1 MRHRRVYTTTEFPV
15 SPPRALLLACP
26 RAAPRGGAR
35 ARPGARAAARLR
47 VRGRRARRRRGR
59 RGAGAVRRLAA
70 AGRRRLARHVL
81 ARVALDHGRRDEP
94 EPRRDGDRRL
104 RRRVGDPGQRVR
116 GPGRDRRRDVPGG
129 DEPVGAAGGDRRP
142 VAGLPAGGDVLR
154 GDRAVGAR
162 ARDGGDL
169 RQAQA
174 RPHLRRRAT
183 RRRGATTPTTC
194 GRRAC
199 PRATSRRTARRCR
212 RARTTATRCTTAP
225 SWTRCMRTV
234 REGVRGDGKT
244 FTGGGARPSLTFVN
258 FPGVDS
264 AGHGAGRGPAY
275 DTAVGAADGEIERFV
290 AQQKQ
295 LGLWGRSVIVLLS
308 DHSMET
314 TPQKSSLTARFTA
327 AGISVGRLRDR
338 AERLGG
344 VRLRG
349 DAATPGASPLL
360 KRLRAAALGDS
371 AAPLAGPPAVEALY
385 REPNPED
392 GGSAHTLGAMH
403 PAWRLGGDRTRRP
416 RGHRARAGRRV
427 QRAEPADRQPRRAAD
442 ARQLLRR
449 HRRRG
454 AGAAAGDRGRGRS
467 AASTTPSATRGRRRT
482 STWRRRSRGC
492 SACGRRR
499 RARGASSPRR
509 STVGLL
515 PPAASGG
522 GGGARVRSARRAS
535 GSASVRPSGRGLRFA
550 FARRGRGGVTADV
563 FQASIGR
570 RMLGNR
576 RIAHFSGRRK
586 AFRWAGRRARDG
598 QLFARL
604 RVVGP
609 DGRADVR
616 RFALARRGGR
626 FARRPAFYRRA
637 SCGAISSFKLERPV
651 FGGRS
656 NAEVDVTYRLAARG
670 RTTLELL
677 RGSRRVRRLA
687 PTRVRAGEPGAP
699 RPDRRGGPAP
709 RRLPGAAD
717 GAGRREDDEGGLDR
731 EEAVK
736 GALVDRPHRARRGRG
751 VARLRRHRRVPRPGR
766 RRGRRG
772 AGRLRGRLRDGAARP
787 TPASCARPRCRG
799 GGACASA
806 SRAG

>member
-1 MRHRRVYTTTEFPV
+1 MTAGIFGKPK
-15 SPPRALLLACP
+15 LARIFAGRDATPGRYDADYLWTPCLP
-26 RAAPRGGAR
+26 SGDETPYCKEVP
-35 ARPGARAAARLR
+35 ARPNDGYT
-47 VRGRRARRRRGR
+47 
-59 RGAGAVRRLAA
+59 
-70 AGRRRLARHVL
+70 
-81 ARVALDHGRRDEP
+81 LDDSTVMDE
-94 EPRRDGDRRL
+94 
-104 RRRVGDPGQRVR
+104 V
-116 GPGRDRRRDVPGG
+116 
-129 DEPVGAAGGDRRP
+129 
-142 VAGLPAGGDVLR
+142 
-154 GDRAVGAR
+154 
-162 ARDGGDL
+162 
-169 RQAQA
+169 
-174 RPHLRRRAT
+174 
-183 RRRGATTPTTC
+183 
-194 GRRAC
+194 
-199 PRATSRRTARRCR
+199 
-212 RARTTATRCTTAP
+212 
-225 SWTRCMRTV
+225 MRTV

-327 AGISVGRLRDR
+327 AGISSDDYAIVQNGSAAFVYAVRRDAGRF
-338 AERLGG
+338 A
-344 VRLRG
+344 
-349 DAATPGASPLL
+349 LL

-403 PAWRLGGDRTRRP
+403 PAWRLGGDRTGDLVVTARGPDGAFNEPNPLTGNHGGPQTRDNFFAAIGGGALVRP
-416 RGHRARAGRRV
+416 QAIAGAVDPRFDDTERNPGQSENVDVAPTVTRLLGVRAPAQSAGRFLSE
-427 QRAEPADRQPRRAAD
+427 AFD
-442 ARQLLRR
+442 L
-449 HRRRG
+449 
-454 AGAAAGDRGRGRS
+454 
-467 AASTTPSATRGRRRT
+467 
-482 STWRRRSRGC
+482 
-492 SACGRRR
+492 
-499 RARGASSPRR
+499 
-509 STVGLL
+509 GLL
-515 PPAASGG
+515 PPAAAGGTDGRACASSSGF
-522 GGGARVRSARRAS
+522 R
-535 GSASVRPSGRGLRFA
+535 SASVRPSGRGLRFA

-570 RMLGNR
+570 RLLGNR

-586 AFRWAGRRARDG
+586 SFRWAGRRARDG

-687 PTRVRAGEPGAP
+687 PTRVRAANRAHRVRIAAEGL
-699 RPDRRGGPAP
+699 RRGDY
-709 RRLPGAAD
+709 RVRLT
-717 GAGRREDDEGGLDR
+717 
-731 EEAVK
+731 V
-736 GALVDRPHRARRGRG
+736 
-751 VARLRRHRRVPRPGR
+751 
-766 RRGRRG
+766 
-772 AGRLRGRLRDGAARP
+772 
-787 TPASCARPRCRG
+787 
-799 GGACASA
+799 
-806 SRAG
+806 RAGAKTTRAVLTARKL